1 MEKFNGA
8 TEPMEL
14 EFFTVMNDGR
24 HGKEVHLDGYLYQ
37 SEDNGEGAWRLLEPC
52 GVFIPI
58 AEFVQNVAKED
69 GYTDRLISEAK
80 QYIEDMDD
88 DGVVECINEF
98 YNGQPA
104 DYVLQYNEVTEET
117 PCGHYCFE
125 I

>member
-24 HGKEVHLDGYLYQ
+24 GGKEVHLDGYLYH
-37 SEDNGEGAWRLLEPC
+37 SEDNGKSAWRLLEPNF
-52 GVFIPI
+52 VFIPI

-80 QYIEDMDD
+80 QYIEDMNKDD
-88 DGVVECINEF
+88 VVECINEY

-104 DYVLQYNEVTEET
+104 DYVLHYSEVTVDT
-117 PCGHYCFE
+117 PCGHYCFG